1 MVLSLILE
9 KKTRLRI
16 LGLFSPF
23 LSSDNIRSG
32 SVLVPPF
39 SRNGG
44 RGGGDCS
51 NSRVGFPGEYPLDDY
66 LLFLD
71 DPSSKNKGF
80 MDQKVQ
86 LGGYPVANGDS
97 HLHRRRF
104 SESDVCFGAAD
115 GYKPCLNFARGFCK
129 NGESCKFVH
138 GGENI
143 VEVNGG
149 GVLVGSPMEMEEH
162 YLQQQEE
169 MTIMKAAQQHQQQR
183 LAYFKYMN
191 FSLQPQNKTEWCIQR
206 LLILLLAC
214 LLVWGTC

>member
-1 MVLSLILE
+1 MFSTPSSLLPLNPIARPCNN
-9 KKTRLRI
+9 TNP
-16 LGLFSPF
+16 FSQ
-23 LSSDNIRSG
+23 SSPRVTNN
-32 SVLVPPF
+32 VPPF

-44 RGGGDCS
+44 RDGGDCS

-86 LGGYPVANGDS
+86 LGGYPVANGDR

-104 SESDVCFGAAD
+104 SESDVCFGAQD
-115 GYKPCLNFARGFCK
+115 G
-129 NGESCKFVH
+129 
-138 GGENI
+138 
-143 VEVNGG
+143 GG
-149 GVLVGSPMEMEEH
+149 GVLVGSPREMEEH

-169 MTIMKAAQQHQQQR
+169 MTIMNAAQQHQQQR

-191 FSLQPQNKTEWCIQR
+191 FSLQPQNKTEWCIQDY
-206 LLILLLAC
+206 
-214 LLVWGTC
+214 

>member
-1 MVLSLILE
+1 MKRVEGRIPVLLSIVDDVIRPVLIHMISRALKPVIGATILE
-9 KKTRLRI
+9 EWWYRRW
-16 LGLFSPF
+16 
-23 LSSDNIRSG
+23 
-32 SVLVPPF
+32 
-39 SRNGG
+39 
-44 RGGGDCS
+44 
-51 NSRVGFPGEYPLDDY
+51 RVDDY

-86 LGGYPVANGDS
+86 LGGYPVANGDR

-104 SESDVCFGAAD
+104 SESDVCFGAQD

-129 NGESCKFVH
+129 NGESCKFDH

-149 GVLVGSPMEMEEH
+149 GVLVGSTREMEEH

-183 LAYFKYMN
+183 LTYFKYMN
-191 FSLQPQNKTEWCIQR
+191 SSLQPQNKTEWCVQDY
-206 LLILLLAC
+206 
-214 LLVWGTC
+214 